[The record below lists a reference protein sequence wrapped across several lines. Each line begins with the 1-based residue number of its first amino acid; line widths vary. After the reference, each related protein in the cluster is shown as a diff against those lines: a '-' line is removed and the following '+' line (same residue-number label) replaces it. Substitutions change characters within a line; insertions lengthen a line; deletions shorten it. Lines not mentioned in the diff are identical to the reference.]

1 MSETDAKIAEAQDP
15 VTPVEVAAEPRRPGN
30 GVAVL
35 ALLVGIAALAIGGWA
50 SWQSHTQQQ
59 LEQRRQA
66 EQASLAKQVDERLQ
80 QNGQQVEARLQGL
93 PSAQSID
100 EQRRLLVTLQGD
112 QQQLAK
118 TMTSVLGAS
127 RESWRLAEAEHL
139 LRLAILRL
147 TALQDIASATAL
159 VQGADDILRAQDDP
173 LAFAARGELI
183 KALET
188 LRALP
193 QPDRNGLFLQLSAL
207 RSQADQLQTLAPEYE
222 IDETGA
228 APAPTQ
234 APWWQRT
241 WDKLSKYVRLELHA
255 DQDIRPQLAG
265 QSLAQVRLTLSLA
278 LEQAQW
284 AALNAQPEI
293 YRAALTQAQELLKT
307 YFDAQSH
314 EVGALAS
321 RLAQLAEQPV
331 SVEIP
336 DLRPALLS
344 LQAYL
349 KEREAPRQDKPAAD
363 EAEQPADAV
372 EAGE

>member
-1 MSETDAKIAEAQDP
+1 VSETDAKIAEAQDP

-50 SWQSHTQQQ
+50 GWQSHTQQQ

-159 VQGADDILRAQDDP
+159 VQGAEDILRAQDDP

-193 QPDRNGLFLQLSAL
+193 QPDRNGLFLRLSAL

-222 IDETGA
+222 IDESGA
-228 APAPTQ
+228 APVPTE

-336 DLRPALLS
+336 DLRPALLG

>member
-1 MSETDAKIAEAQDP
+1 VSETDAKIAEAQDP
-15 VTPVEVAAEPRRPGN
+15 VTPVEVASEPRRPGN

-35 ALLVGIAALAIGGWA
+35 ALLVGLAALGVGGWA
-50 SWQSHTQQQ
+50 GWQSHTQQQ
-59 LEQRRQA
+59 LEQQRQA
-66 EQASLAKQVDERLQ
+66 EQASFGQQLGEQLQ
-80 QNGQQVEARLQGL
+80 ENRQQVETRLQGL
-93 PSAQSID
+93 PSAASID

-207 RSQADQLQTLAPEYE
+207 RSQADQLQTLAPEYQ

-228 APAPTQ
+228 APPPAD
-234 APWWQRT
+234 APWWQRS

-293 YRAALTQAQELLKT
+293 YRAALQQAQELLKT

-314 EVGALAS
+314 EVGALAA

-336 DLRPALLS
+336 DLRPALLG

-363 EAEQPADAV
+363 DAEQPAAAV

>member
-15 VTPVEVAAEPRRPGN
+15 VTPVEVASEPRRPGN

-35 ALLVGIAALAIGGWA
+35 ALLVGLAALGVGGWA
-50 SWQSHTQQQ
+50 GWQSHTQQK
-59 LEQRRQA
+59 LEQQRQA
-66 EQASLAKQVDERLQ
+66 EQASFGQQLGEQLQ
-80 QNGQQVEARLQGL
+80 ESRQQVETRLQGL
-93 PSAQSID
+93 PSAASID

-207 RSQADQLQTLAPEYE
+207 RSQADQLQTLAPEYQ
-222 IDETGA
+222 IDETDA
-228 APAPTQ
+228 APPSAD
-234 APWWQRT
+234 APWWQRS

-293 YRAALTQAQELLKT
+293 YRAALQQAQELLKT

-314 EVGALAS
+314 EVGALAA

-336 DLRPALLS
+336 DLRPALLG

-363 EAEQPADAV
+363 DAEQPAAAV

>member
-35 ALLVGIAALAIGGWA
+35 ALLVGIAALTIGGWA
-50 SWQSHTQQQ
+50 GWQSHTQQQ

-222 IDETGA
+222 IDESGA
-228 APAPTQ
+228 APVPTE

-336 DLRPALLS
+336 DLRPALLG

>member
-228 APAPTQ
+228 APVPTQ

-336 DLRPALLS
+336 DLRPALLG

>member
-35 ALLVGIAALAIGGWA
+35 ALLVGIAALAVGGWA
-50 SWQSHTQQQ
+50 GWQSHTQQQ

-66 EQASLAKQVDERLQ
+66 EQASLAEQVDERLQ
-80 QNGQQVEARLQGL
+80 QSNQQVEARLQDL

-207 RSQADQLQTLAPEYE
+207 RSQVDRLQTLAPEYE
-222 IDETGA
+222 IDQA
-228 APAPTQ
+228 DSAPVPADL
-234 APWWQRT
+234 PWWQRT
-241 WDKLSKYVRLELHA
+241 WGKLSKYVRLELHA

-314 EVGALAS
+314 EVGVLAS

-336 DLRPALLS
+336 DLRPALLG

-349 KEREAPRQDKPAAD
+349 KERESPRQDKPATD

>member
-15 VTPVEVAAEPRRPGN
+15 VTPVEVAAEPRRPVN

-35 ALLVGIAALAIGGWA
+35 ALLVGIAALAVGGWA
-50 SWQSHTQQQ
+50 GWQSHTQQQ

-66 EQASLAKQVDERLQ
+66 EQASLAKQVDQRLQ
-80 QNGQQVEARLQGL
+80 QNGQEVEARLQGL

-228 APAPTQ
+228 APVPTE

-241 WDKLSKYVRLELHA
+241 WDTLSKYVRLELHA

-307 YFDAQSH
+307 YFDAQSR

-336 DLRPALLS
+336 DLRPALLG

-349 KEREAPRQDKPAAD
+349 KEREAPRQDKPVAD

>member
-1 MSETDAKIAEAQDP
+1 
-15 VTPVEVAAEPRRPGN
+15 
-30 GVAVL
+30 
-35 ALLVGIAALAIGGWA
+35 
-50 SWQSHTQQQ
+50 
-59 LEQRRQA
+59 
-66 EQASLAKQVDERLQ
+66 
-80 QNGQQVEARLQGL
+80 
-93 PSAQSID
+93 
-100 EQRRLLVTLQGD
+100 
-112 QQQLAK
+112 
-118 TMTSVLGAS
+118 
-127 RESWRLAEAEHL
+127 
-139 LRLAILRL
+139 
-147 TALQDIASATAL
+147 
-159 VQGADDILRAQDDP
+159 LRAQDDP

-207 RSQADQLQTLAPEYE
+207 RSQVDRLQTLAPEYE
-222 IDETGA
+222 IDQA
-228 APAPTQ
+228 DSAPVPADL
-234 APWWQRT
+234 PWWQRT
-241 WDKLSKYVRLELHA
+241 WGKLSKYVRLELHA

-314 EVGALAS
+314 EVGVLAS

-336 DLRPALLS
+336 DLRPALLG

-349 KEREAPRQDKPAAD
+349 KERESPRQDKPATD

>member
-15 VTPVEVAAEPRRPGN
+15 VTPVEVASEPRRPGN

-35 ALLVGIAALAIGGWA
+35 ALLVGLAALGVGGWA
-50 SWQSHTQQQ
+50 GWQSHTQQQ
-59 LEQRRQA
+59 LEQQRQA
-66 EQASLAKQVDERLQ
+66 EQASFGQQLGEQLQ
-80 QNGQQVEARLQGL
+80 ENRQQVETRLQGL
-93 PSAQSID
+93 PSAASID

-207 RSQADQLQTLAPEYE
+207 RSQADQLQTLAPEYQ

-228 APAPTQ
+228 APPPAD
-234 APWWQRT
+234 APWWQRS

-255 DQDIRPQLAG
+255 DQDIRPQLDG

-293 YRAALTQAQELLKT
+293 YRAALQQAQELLKT

-314 EVGALAS
+314 EVGALAA

-336 DLRPALLS
+336 DLRPALLG

-363 EAEQPADAV
+363 DAEQPAAAV

>member
-15 VTPVEVAAEPRRPGN
+15 VTPVEVASEPRRPGN

-35 ALLVGIAALAIGGWA
+35 ALLVGLAALGVGGWA
-50 SWQSHTQQQ
+50 GWQSHTQQQ
-59 LEQRRQA
+59 LEQQRQA
-66 EQASLAKQVDERLQ
+66 EQASFGQQLGEQLQ
-80 QNGQQVEARLQGL
+80 ENRQQVETRLQGL
-93 PSAQSID
+93 PSAASID

-207 RSQADQLQTLAPEYE
+207 RSQADQLQTLAPEYQ

-228 APAPTQ
+228 APPPAD
-234 APWWQRT
+234 APWWQRS

-293 YRAALTQAQELLKT
+293 YRAALQQAQELLKT

-314 EVGALAS
+314 EVGALAA

-336 DLRPALLS
+336 DLRPALLG

-363 EAEQPADAV
+363 DAEQPAAAV

>member
-1 MSETDAKIAEAQDP
+1 VSETDAKIAEAQDP

-228 APAPTQ
+228 APVPTE

-336 DLRPALLS
+336 DLRPALLG

>member
-50 SWQSHTQQQ
+50 GWQSHTQQQ

-228 APAPTQ
+228 APVPTE

-336 DLRPALLS
+336 DLRPALLG

-363 EAEQPADAV
+363 EAEQPADSV

>member
-50 SWQSHTQQQ
+50 GWQSHTQQQ

-228 APAPTQ
+228 APVPAD

-284 AALNAQPEI
+284 AALNAQPDI

-336 DLRPALLS
+336 DLRPALLG

>member
-228 APAPTQ
+228 APVPTE

-336 DLRPALLS
+336 DLRPALLG

>member
-15 VTPVEVAAEPRRPGN
+15 VTPVEVAAEPRRPVN

-35 ALLVGIAALAIGGWA
+35 ALLVGIAALAVGGWA
-50 SWQSHTQQQ
+50 GWQSHTQQQ

-66 EQASLAKQVDERLQ
+66 EQASLAKQVDQRLQ
-80 QNGQQVEARLQGL
+80 QNGQEVEARLQGL

-228 APAPTQ
+228 APVPTD
-234 APWWQRT
+234 APWWQRS
-241 WDKLSKYVRLELHA
+241 WDTLSKYVRLELHA

-307 YFDAQSH
+307 YFDAQSR

-336 DLRPALLS
+336 DLRPALLG

-349 KEREAPRQDKPAAD
+349 KEREAPRQDKPVAD

>member
-1 MSETDAKIAEAQDP
+1 VSETDAKIAEAQDP

-35 ALLVGIAALAIGGWA
+35 ALLVGIAALAVGGWA
-50 SWQSHTQQQ
+50 GWESHTQQQ

-80 QNGQQVEARLQGL
+80 QSGQQVEARLQGL

-207 RSQADQLQTLAPEYE
+207 RSQVDQLQTLAPEYE
-222 IDETGA
+222 IDRA
-228 APAPTQ
+228 DSAPAP
-234 APWWQRT
+234 ADLPWWQRT

-284 AALNAQPEI
+284 AALNAQPDI

-307 YFDAQSH
+307 YFDTQSH

-321 RLAQLAEQPV
+321 RLAQLAGQPV

-336 DLRPALLS
+336 DLRPALLG

-363 EAEQPADAV
+363 EAEQPADA
-372 EAGE
+372 GEEGE

>member
-50 SWQSHTQQQ
+50 GWQSHTQQQ

-228 APAPTQ
+228 APVPAD

-284 AALNAQPEI
+284 AALNAQPDI

-336 DLRPALLS
+336 DLRPALLG

-372 EAGE
+372 EADE

>member
-50 SWQSHTQQQ
+50 GWQSHTQQQ

-159 VQGADDILRAQDDP
+159 VQGAEDILRAQDDP

-193 QPDRNGLFLQLSAL
+193 QPDRNGLFLRLSAL

-222 IDETGA
+222 IDESGA
-228 APAPTQ
+228 APVPTE

-336 DLRPALLS
+336 DLRPALLG

>member
-1 MSETDAKIAEAQDP
+1 VSETDAKIAEAQDP

-50 SWQSHTQQQ
+50 GWQSHTQQQ

-228 APAPTQ
+228 APVPTQ

-331 SVEIP
+331 SAEIP

>member
-1 MSETDAKIAEAQDP
+1 VSETDAKIAEAQDP

-35 ALLVGIAALAIGGWA
+35 ALLVGIAALAVGGWA
-50 SWQSHTQQQ
+50 GWQSHTQQQ

-66 EQASLAKQVDERLQ
+66 EQASLAEQVDERLQ
-80 QNGQQVEARLQGL
+80 QSNQQVEARLQDL

-207 RSQADQLQTLAPEYE
+207 RSQVDRLQTLAPEYE
-222 IDETGA
+222 IDQA
-228 APAPTQ
+228 DSAPVPADL
-234 APWWQRT
+234 PWWQRT
-241 WDKLSKYVRLELHA
+241 WGKLSKYVRLELHA

-314 EVGALAS
+314 EVGVLAS

-336 DLRPALLS
+336 DLRPALLG

-349 KEREAPRQDKPAAD
+349 KERESPRQDKPATD

>member
-30 GVAVL
+30 GVAAL
-35 ALLVGIAALAIGGWA
+35 ALLVGIAALAVGGWA
-50 SWQSHTQQQ
+50 GWQSHSQQQ

-66 EQASLAKQVDERLQ
+66 EQASLAKQVDQRLQ
-80 QNGQQVEARLQGL
+80 QNGQEVEARLQDL

-228 APAPTQ
+228 APVPTD

-307 YFDAQSH
+307 YFDAQSR

-336 DLRPALLS
+336 DLRPALLG

-363 EAEQPADAV
+363 AAEQPADAV